1 MIKIDKSLNCLNLTR
16 FIENIEFEI
25 EWTDGGIEKTDQNLD
40 VKPLES
46 QEPSNKSISKIIC
59 SKMSYLNSIKARPV
73 DLHY

>member
-1 MIKIDKSLNCLNLTR
+1 MIKINKSLNCLNLTR

-46 QEPSNKSISKIIC
+46 QEPSNKSI
-59 SKMSYLNSIKARPV
+59 
-73 DLHY
+73 